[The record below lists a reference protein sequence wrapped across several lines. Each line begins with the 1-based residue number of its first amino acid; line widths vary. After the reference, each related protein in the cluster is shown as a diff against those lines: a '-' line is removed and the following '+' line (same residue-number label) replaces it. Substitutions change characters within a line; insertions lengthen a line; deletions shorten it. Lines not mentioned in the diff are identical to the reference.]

1 LFRGVDDGMMRGGHL
16 KFNPQQAWLILV
28 TGEAQAAIEKTGRQR
43 FRCSVSL
50 FIRFSN
56 AG

>member
-1 LFRGVDDGMMRGGHL
+1 MMRGGHL

-28 TGEAQAAIEKTGRQR
+28 TGEAQAAMEKTGRQR